1 MDMSIKWNN
10 KKIKEYTQ
18 SNKKLF
24 KYSVDYNYL
33 AEHFTEI
40 YTTCLKDGILIPDL
54 CESIYYLTTDGQKAI
69 DKIKKPEITQKAI
82 NNIAESIDKRNKMI
96 YNTENNEE
104 KRLELL
110 SQELV
115 EFIKKYPQWTKLVLY
130 EINWDK
136 EKINTLTKE
145 NKETKINYNYLAK
158 HFKEIYLT
166 TLQDGILL
174 PELFE
179 SIEYCTTDN
188 TNALETIIIPEL
200 PENTRE
206 KLSKKRMERM
216 LKLSTKSQE
225 EIKNKLNKEV
235 KEFTEKY
242 PQWKEILNT

>member
-1 MDMSIKWNN
+1 
-10 KKIKEYTQ
+10 
-18 SNKKLF
+18 
-24 KYSVDYNYL
+24 
-33 AEHFTEI
+33 
-40 YTTCLKDGILIPDL
+40 
-54 CESIYYLTTDGQKAI
+54 
-69 DKIKKPEITQKAI
+69 
-82 NNIAESIDKRNKMI
+82 MI

-110 SQELV
+110 SQELI

-130 EINWDK
+130 EINWDE
-136 EKINTLTKE
+136 EKINALTKE
-145 NKETKINYNYLAK
+145 NKETKINYNYLAE

-166 TLQDGILL
+166 TLQDSILL

-188 TNALETIIIPEL
+188 TNVLKTIIIPEL

-225 EIKNKLNKEV
+225 EVKNELNKEV